1 MANRRCLH
9 ALTRHASALF
19 STNPSLPSL
28 PLPLPL
34 PLSKTQP
41 LKPFLAAH
49 IFTTPEPTQHWS
61 NTRHYSSKRED
72 DDEDED
78 DDDDEDDGDED
89 DDDYDDDEVGGSIE
103 EEGELKLVK
112 REYSPEEKEA
122 EAAEIGYKVV
132 GPLEPSDRV
141 FKRYDPVFAV
151 VQVLLLLSFGV
162 VFLIGCYGG
171 IDFFFFLIF
180 LCLDWIAPVQGEQWG
195 FDLHWEIE
203 ILRSEWQGGLLLN
216 LRDYL

>member
-19 STNPSLPSL
+19 STNTNPSLPSLPL

-89 DDDYDDDEVGGSIE
+89 DDDYDDDEVGGVSE

-112 REYSPEEKEA
+112 REYTPEEKEA

-151 VQVLLLLSFGV
+151 VQVLLLLLSFGV
-162 VFLIGCYGG
+162 VFLIGCFGG
-171 IDFFFFLIF
+171 IDLFFWLSF
-180 LCLDWIAPVQGEQWG
+180 CA
-195 FDLHWEIE
+195 
-203 ILRSEWQGGLLLN
+203 
-216 LRDYL
+216 

>member
-1 MANRRCLH
+1 M
-9 ALTRHASALF
+9 
-19 STNPSLPSL
+19 
-28 PLPLPL
+28 
-34 PLSKTQP
+34 
-41 LKPFLAAH
+41 
-49 IFTTPEPTQHWS
+49 
-61 NTRHYSSKRED
+61 
-72 DDEDED
+72 
-78 DDDDEDDGDED
+78 
-89 DDDYDDDEVGGSIE
+89 GGSIE

-171 IDFFFFLIF
+171 IDFFFFFFNFNLF
-180 LCLDWIAPVQGEQWG
+180 VLRLD
-195 FDLHWEIE
+195 
-203 ILRSEWQGGLLLN
+203 RTSS
-216 LRDYL
+216 R